1 MSDLIIMGLCII
13 NFVHRMAT
21 NLIKINRT
29 LKANRDN
36 RYYLSDRFKE
46 TVRKYPNKIAIIF
59 EDHQL
64 TFREVDELS
73 NRIANILR
81 ASGLRH
87 SDSAAVFMENSL
99 EYLPVFLGLCK
110 LGVTGNYCAMSCI
123 LVNSTLIHVTVK
135 GVVVY
140 SVNCVYHNS
149 ILLHK

>member
-1 MSDLIIMGLCII
+1 
-13 NFVHRMAT
+13 MAT

-46 TVRKYPNKIAIIF
+46 TVRKYPNKVAIIF
-59 EDHQL
+59 EDCQL

-73 NRIANILR
+73 NRVANVLR

-87 SDSAAVFMENSL
+87 GDSAGIFMENSL

-110 LGVTGNYCAMSCI
+110 LGVTGNYCTISCI
-123 LVNSTLIHVTVK
+123 LVNSTFA
-135 GVVVY
+135 
-140 SVNCVYHNS
+140 
-149 ILLHK
+149 LL

>member
-13 NFVHRMAT
+13 NNFIHRMAT

-64 TFREVDELS
+64 TFREIDELS

-87 SDSAAVFMENSL
+87 GDSAAVFMENSL

-110 LGVTGNYCAMSCI
+110 LGVTGTMACI

-140 SVNCVYHNS
+140 SVHCVYHNS
-149 ILLHK
+149 ILLRMQ